1 MNLRKKAESLVASA
15 EEKASLSDGKLIQL
29 SESIEREKSRL
40 QRDVGQLKKD
50 SKFAVSRISADVSI

>member
-15 EEKASLSDGKLIQL
+15 EENASLSDGKLIQL
-29 SESIEREKSRL
+29 SESSEREKSRL

-50 SKFAVSRISADVSI
+50 SKLAVSRISADVSI